1 MSESIHDILATKLGV
16 DRDKASAL
24 LSDYIDSFK
33 KDLRSSGRIEVDGLG
48 TFVIDDDGLSF
59 EPHTS
64 LQEAVNFRYGR
75 LEVLHAT
82 PPVTAEEE
90 PVVPDHSEPD
100 EATASEPEV
109 IDESESAA
117 EVVEIDFVEILDE
130 AENTKPEPARNEAAE
145 TVDTDVA
152 ETVDADTDVAET
164 VDADSDM
171 AEAVDTDSDVAETVD
186 ADSDVAE
193 TVDADSP
200 SREEAPI
207 VKDRPTITGKERVP
221 GKQDRSLAR
230 TLGIVIPLVL
240 VVSVIVFTLVRS
252 TGDEPDTQ
260 ALTEQDEA
268 APVLESTQ
276 MTGGVDDLDVDASV
290 GIEKNQAAPGDQPP
304 PKEEESLTSLP
315 EETEGVTSG
324 LTRKSDGYTMIVG
337 STFSIE
343 AAVQELSR
351 YTEMGFITGVLTYD
365 DEGVSRLRMA
375 VGQFETIEEAD
386 SMRIA
391 LSDQLP
397 EGTWIRRF
405 R

>member
-33 KDLRSSGRIEVDGLG
+33 KDLRSSGRIVVDGLG

-90 PVVPDHSEPD
+90 PVVPDESEPD
-100 EATASEPEV
+100 EATATEPDAIDDSET
-109 IDESESAA
+109 AA

-130 AENTKPEPARNEAAE
+130 AESTKPEPARS
-145 TVDTDVA
+145 
-152 ETVDADTDVAET
+152 DVAET
-164 VDADSDM
+164 VDADSVVI
-171 AEAVDTDSDVAETVD
+171 ETVDADSSVAKTVD

-200 SREEAPI
+200 TRNEATI
-207 VKDRPTITGKERVP
+207 VKDRPAITGKERVP

-260 ALTEQDEA
+260 ALTEQDETS
-268 APVLESTQ
+268 PVLESTQ
-276 MTGGVDDLDVDASV
+276 MTGGVDDLDEDASV

-304 PKEEESLTSLP
+304 PQEEDPLTSVP

-324 LTRKSDGYTMIVG
+324 LTRMSDGYTMIVG

-351 YTEMGFITGVLTYD
+351 YTEMGFVTGVLTYD

-397 EGTWIRRF
+397 EGTWIRRI